1 MLEELD
7 LSNIPEGP
15 TRELVI
21 RLLNIIEELAAELRA
36 AQDEIQRLRDEVNR
50 LKGEQ
55 GKPKFKPK
63 KKQKTDISSER
74 ERRKP
79 VERKSRRKRDT
90 IAIDEERTVR
100 VDRDSLP
107 EDAEFKGYV
116 EVVVQDV
123 EVKTHNIL
131 FRKEKFYSAS
141 EGKTYLA
148 ELPAGY
154 RGGYGPGVRTWA
166 LVLYFDSQMTEP
178 KIATWFEQAGVQIS
192 SGGVSNLLI
201 KGQARFH
208 EEEAAVY
215 AAGLRSGPWHHLD
228 DTGTPVD
235 GEGHYCHIMTNPLYA
250 HFMTTP
256 SKNRLSVLDVLRNGA
271 PRRFRLNAEALGYM
285 EQAGVSRKVRHKLG
299 ALPQDQDLDEATV
312 HQLLDTHVTGV
323 GKQTRKWVLDAM
335 GVVAYREQT
344 DFPVVRLLIGDDA
357 GQYTWVTEELALCWI
372 HEGRHYKKL
381 TPVVSLHRQELEA
394 FQEKFWKYYD
404 DLLAYRQ
411 QPTPQARARL
421 ETDFDKLFSTT
432 TSYAAL
438 DDRIAKTRVKK
449 ASLLKVLAHP
459 EIPLH
464 NNPAELGAR
473 QRVRKRVISFG
484 PRVTDGVKAWDTF
497 MSLVATTQ
505 KLGMNFYDYIY
516 DRITEA
522 DQIPP
527 LVSIITERAQ
537 ELDLGASWSVP

>member
-1 MLEELD
+1 M
-7 LSNIPEGP
+7 
-15 TRELVI
+15 
-21 RLLNIIEELAAELRA
+21 RLLNIIEEQAAGWRA
-36 AQDEIQRLRDEVNR
+36 AQEEIQRLRDEINR

-63 KKQKTDISSER
+63 KKPKTELSSER

-79 VERKSRRKRDT
+79 VERKRRRKRDT
-90 IAIDEERTVR
+90 IAIDREKIVK

-107 EDAEFKGYV
+107 ADAEFKGYT

-123 EVKTHNIL
+123 EVKTDNIL

-166 LVLYFDSQMTEP
+166 LVLYFGSQMTEP
-178 KIATWFEQAGVQIS
+178 KIAAWFEQAGIQIS
-192 SGGVSNLLI
+192 SGEVSNLLI
-201 KGQARFH
+201 KGQTRFH

-215 AAGLRSGPWHHLD
+215 EAGLGSSPWQHLD

-235 GEGHYCHIMTNPLYA
+235 GKGHYCHIMTNPFYT
-250 HFMTTP
+250 HFMTTA

-285 EQAGVSRKVRHKLG
+285 EGAGVSGKVRQKLG
-299 ALPQDQDLDEATV
+299 ALPQDQDLDEATL
-312 HQLLDTHVTGV
+312 QALLDTHVSGL
-323 GKQTRKWVLDAM
+323 GKQSRKWVLDAM
-335 GVVAYREQT
+335 AVAAYHAQT
-344 DFPVVRLLIGDDA
+344 DFPVVQLLVCDDA
-357 GQYTWVTEELALCWI
+357 GQYTWVTEELALCWV
-372 HEGRHYKKL
+372 HEGRHYKRL
-381 TPVVSLHRQELEA
+381 TPVVPLHRQELEA
-394 FQEKFWKYYD
+394 FQEAFWKYYD

-411 QPTPQARARL
+411 QPTPQERARL
-421 ETDFDKLFSTT
+421 DARFDALFSRTT
-432 TSYAAL
+432 GYAAL

-449 ASLLKVLAHP
+449 DSLLKVLTHP

-497 MSLVATTQ
+497 MSLVATTRQ
-505 KLGMNFYDYIY
+505 LGVNFYDYIY

-522 DQIPP
+522 GHIPP
-527 LVSIITERAQ
+527 LASIIAERAQ
-537 ELDLGASWSVP
+537 ELDLGASWSAP